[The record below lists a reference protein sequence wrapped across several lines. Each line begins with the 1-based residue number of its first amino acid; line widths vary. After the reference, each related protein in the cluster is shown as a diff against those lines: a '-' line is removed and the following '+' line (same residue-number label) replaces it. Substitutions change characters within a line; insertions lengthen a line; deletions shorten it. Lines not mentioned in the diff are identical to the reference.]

1 MWANYY
7 FNQNQLVKIRLKNG
21 IENKADF
28 NNFIDKWRDLYKEK
42 NNFTFI
48 FDTINTSII
57 NPYYCYLMANFIKE
71 LKQNETQYLNYSI
84 IIVKNYAI
92 KILLNIIFGIQKPV
106 APVFLIDNNNE
117 NKQVINNILLSE
129 NNSELKIILEN
140 NKKHF
145 SIINI

>member
-21 IENKADF
+21 IENKDDF

-71 LKQNETQYLNYSI
+71 LKQNEIQYLNYSI

-92 KILLNIIFGIQKPV
+92 KILLNIIFALQKPV

-117 NKQVINNILLSE
+117 NKQVINNILLAS
-129 NNSELKIILEN
+129 NNSELKTILEN
-140 NKKHF
+140 NKKYF